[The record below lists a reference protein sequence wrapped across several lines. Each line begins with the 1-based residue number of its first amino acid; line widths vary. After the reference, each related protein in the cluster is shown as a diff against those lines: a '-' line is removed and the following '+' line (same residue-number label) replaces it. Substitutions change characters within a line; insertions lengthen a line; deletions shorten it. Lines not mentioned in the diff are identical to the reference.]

1 MALLPLPVT
10 GQAVC
15 SEGSSVLHRGEY
27 EEHQPCEG
35 SLPTW
40 LQIRP
45 QRKARDSKSERFQ

>member
-1 MALLPLPVT
+1 MALLPHPVT